1 MRVGVTGATGFI
13 GRTLIRA
20 LRSRGDAVVAFT
32 RDAARAKKTFAPEV
46 EVLSLGDV
54 TAAVMSRLD
63 AVVNLAGEPVSS
75 GRWSAARKE
84 AILRSRVDVTRAV
97 VDAMTAASP
106 RPRVLVS
113 ASGVGYYGA
122 RGDEEVGED
131 TPSGD
136 DFLAGVCRAWEGE
149 AERATASG
157 VRVVRPRIGVVLGDA
172 GGALDAILP
181 SFKLFVGGPVGSGR
195 QYFPWVHLDDAV
207 GILLLALDNDALRGA
222 VNVTAPSPARFR
234 DFARELGAALG
245 RPSWLPVPGFALRAA
260 LGEFA
265 DVLLTGQ
272 RAVPRAALA
281 AGYRFQ
287 HEVLGEALRAVLK
300 VRRER

>member
-13 GRTLIRA
+13 GRRLIGA
-20 LRSRGDAVVAFT
+20 LHARGDSVVAFT
-32 RDAARAKKTFAPEV
+32 RDPARSAKVFGPEV
-46 EVLSLGDV
+46 EVLALSAV
-54 TAAVMSRLD
+54 SAAVMSRLD
-63 AVVNLAGEPVSS
+63 AVINLAGEPVSS

-84 AILRSRVDVTRAV
+84 LILRSRVDVTRAV
-97 VDAMTAASP
+97 VDAMAAAAP
-106 RPRVLVS
+106 RPHTLVNAS
-113 ASGVGYYGA
+113 AVGYYGA
-122 RGDEEVGED
+122 RGDEEVDEE
-131 TPSGD
+131 TPAGD
-136 DFLAGVCRAWEGE
+136 DFLARVCRAWEAE
-149 AERATASG
+149 AERATALG

-207 GILLLALDNDALRGA
+207 GILLLALDDGAVRGA
-222 VNVTAPSPARFR
+222 VNVTAPSPARFG
-234 DFARELGAALG
+234 DFARALGAALG

-281 AGYRFQ
+281 AGYRFRYD
-287 HEVLGEALRAVLK
+287 VLEEALRAVLK
-300 VRRER
+300 SRRER